1 MPGRSKN
8 FEALRDFCEHTPV
21 VDCHDHTAVRRP
33 KYEGPI
39 TVIRQDYLGLDEAKS
54 VARAWLF
61 DNPNEF
67 FRLGL

>member
-1 MPGRSKN
+1 MPHGKVHGYGSDYGGSTDRAWAHARIGRDN
-8 FEALRDFCEHTPV
+8 IAIALSELV
-21 VDCHDHTAVRRP
+21 
-33 KYEGPI
+33 EME
-39 TVIRQDYLGLDEAKS
+39 YLDLDGARE